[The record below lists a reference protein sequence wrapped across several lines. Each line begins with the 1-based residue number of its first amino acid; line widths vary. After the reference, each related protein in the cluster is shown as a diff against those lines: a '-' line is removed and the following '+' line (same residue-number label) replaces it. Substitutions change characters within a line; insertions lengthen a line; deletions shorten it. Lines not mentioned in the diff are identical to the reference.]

1 MRSGSSWTQHA
12 QGRAKRGGN
21 VLSTPA
27 EFCPPRHRPGDHDLF
42 VLRTARAFSGA
53 PTGACIEFF
62 PMQTVAG
69 PASSRPTDP
78 CSEARETVVAPAAG
92 AQGRE
97 TLRFQSSQCS
107 RLTRSPGPSETRDGF
122 RRAHLLIRG
131 CCSDS
136 KTRLQLSR
144 HLFSPRISTMTSE
157 KKGGHGFSSPRSLSL
172 CEDCLLRTSA
182 VFIHTGYFWHIS
194 EPHRQ
199 TISSGDREK
208 PTKMVLK
215 LDI

>member
-1 MRSGSSWTQHA
+1 MRQTGHEEWEFMDTTCSG
-12 QGRAKRGGN
+12 QGREGRERALNTGGI
-21 VLSTPA
+21 LS
-27 EFCPPRHRPGDHDLF
+27 PP
-42 VLRTARAFSGA
+42 RTARAFSGA

-157 KKGGHGFSSPRSLSL
+157 KERWTWF
-172 CEDCLLRTSA
+172 
-182 VFIHTGYFWHIS
+182 
-194 EPHRQ
+194 
-199 TISSGDREK
+199 
-208 PTKMVLK
+208 
-215 LDI
+215 